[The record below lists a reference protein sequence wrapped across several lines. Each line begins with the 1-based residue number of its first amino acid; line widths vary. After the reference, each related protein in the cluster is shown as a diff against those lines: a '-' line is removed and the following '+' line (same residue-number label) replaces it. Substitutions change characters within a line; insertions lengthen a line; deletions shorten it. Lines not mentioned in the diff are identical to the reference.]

1 MLIADTSAWIEY
13 LRRTESS
20 ADLALDAAVA
30 RDEVVVPEVV
40 KAELLVGARSNAEL
54 RSLQRML
61 EHFDVML
68 VAPRDDFDRAVA
80 LQLQCRTAGVSPRGL
95 IDCTIAAMAVRAGL
109 PVLHHDRDL
118 AAIASVAGLA
128 QVPGSLAR

>member
-1 MLIADTSAWIEY
+1 MIVADSSAWIEY
-13 LRRTESS
+13 LRGTGSP
-20 ADLALDAAVA
+20 AHVALRAAVEA
-30 RDEVVVPEVV
+30 DEVTVPELV
-40 KAELLVGARSNAEL
+40 KAELLVGARSASEF
-54 RSLQRML
+54 RELQRML

-68 VAPRDDFDRAVA
+68 VAPRDDFDSAVA
-80 LQLQCRTAGVSPRGL
+80 LHQLCRTAGVSPRGL

-118 AAIASVAGLA
+118 AAIASVADLA